1 MPYEVIKQLIKRCP
15 CVRGASK
22 EIIDFIKKEKSITKR
37 ERYLKNRYLYS
48 GMHLTDS
55 KKGKLTGYQGWEKGV
70 EVMWTDNKGNT
81 NKEMITYRELAKQM
95 DLFINGNKQI
105 DDLTEQ
111 LSLF

>member
-22 EIIDFIKKEKSITKR
+22 EIIDFIKKEKSTTKR

-48 GMHLTDS
+48 GMHLTGS

-70 EVMWTDNKGNT
+70 EVMWADNKGNA
-81 NKEMITYRELAKQM
+81 NKEMITYKELAKQIE
-95 DLFINGNKQI
+95 LFINGDKKI
-105 DDLTEQ
+105 DNSAEQ